1 MKWEDTVLDDRQLEI
16 HCGVG
21 INHHIPREKK
31 REAQAEFSFK
41 AGVNSILTELH
52 SPSNLVQAA
61 RQEGVR
67 EVVEWIEAHSAK
79 IWDNEYDARVVVARE
94 FNLKEWQAFLK
105 EKGIEVKSE

>member
-1 MKWEDTVLDDRQLEI
+1 MKWEDTVI
-16 HCGVG
+16 HADGCTTNLGIIGATCNCGA
-21 INHHIPREKK
+21 
-31 REAQAEFSFK
+31 EAQAEVSFK